1 MGVMVSL
8 GDGGWRRGRNMG
20 RGKTDDGGR
29 RSGDR
34 SARGVR
40 TGRAAGA
47 GGDPGVGRMEGR
59 GGGRGRRRGSADSEM
74 DLHGRG
80 RGWGSARRGGSVVGS
95 DKTTGGKNTERTG
108 NKNTKERLKLD
119 GGDIDAIEELVRR
132 RLVLGSGER
141 GERRDTSFIFSN
153 CWFVR
158 LGMVREGSAYV
169 LL

>member
-1 MGVMVSL
+1 MGDGDRGIDRPGVCGL
-8 GDGGWRRGRNMG
+8 GGLLVRAETRVRGGWREEAEAEGGVGEAPIQRWIFMG
-20 RGKTDDGGR
+20 EGG
-29 RSGDR
+29 
-34 SARGVR
+34 
-40 TGRAAGA
+40 AGA
-47 GGDPGVGRMEGR
+47 QPEGMGV
-59 GGGRGRRRGSADSEM
+59 
-74 DLHGRG
+74 L
-80 RGWGSARRGGSVVGS
+80 WGS

-158 LGMVREGSAYV
+158 LGMVREGSTYV

>member
-1 MGVMVSL
+1 MGE
-8 GDGGWRRGRNMG
+8 GGAEAQPEG
-20 RGKTDDGGR
+20 T
-29 RSGDR
+29 
-34 SARGVR
+34 GV
-40 TGRAAGA
+40 
-47 GGDPGVGRMEGR
+47 
-59 GGGRGRRRGSADSEM
+59 
-74 DLHGRG
+74 L
-80 RGWGSARRGGSVVGS
+80 WGS